1 MGISVRMFNV
11 ILIGFTF
18 MLVFTAFQTGGL
30 IQQTVLKSI
39 QNETNGE
46 YTGDGYWSFCI
57 IYAVFAVSNW
67 IAPSII
73 ALMSPRVS
81 MLVGAITYNFFIS
94 QFLYPT
100 AEGLYI
106 ASALVGSGAAVIWTG
121 QGTFLTK
128 NSTKETMSRNSA
140 IFWAMMQLSLI
151 WGNIFVYFVLVGKE
165 HIDKETRILVYGG
178 LLAVGIIG
186 NLLMIC
192 FRRPPQDNDDE
203 EEEKKTLFVSGI
215 VNSFALLKTS
225 KMLLLSIAF
234 IYTGLELSF
243 FSGVYSTAIGFTMEF
258 GDDSSKYVPISGLLI
273 GTGEVLSGLAFSIFD
288 DYTKRMGRS
297 KIVLMGFVVHVAT
310 FGLAFIN
317 LPANSVHGKTKDNGI
332 IHSSIELAL
341 LCSFLLG
348 FGDGCFN
355 TQIYSLIG
363 YVYSKDSS
371 SAFGLFKFMQSIAA
385 AAFFFLST
393 ILILPYQL
401 GVLLVSASLGTICFM
416 CVSGHAPESDE
427 EESDSNHVSMQRSEC
442 EE

>member
-30 IQQTVLKSI
+30 IQLFHLAISLS
-39 QNETNGE
+39 NRRR
-46 YTGDGYWSFCI
+46 SLHCI
-57 IYAVFAVSNW
+57 CTSW
-67 IAPSII
+67 I
-73 ALMSPRVS
+73 RR
-81 MLVGAITYNFFIS
+81 
-94 QFLYPT
+94 
-100 AEGLYI
+100 
-106 ASALVGSGAAVIWTG
+106 
-121 QGTFLTK
+121 
-128 NSTKETMSRNSA
+128 SR
-140 IFWAMMQLSLI
+140 
-151 WGNIFVYFVLVGKE
+151 LVGKE
-165 HIDKETRILVYGG
+165 HIDKETRMLVYGG

-203 EEEKKTLFVSGI
+203 EETKTLFVNGI

-385 AAFFFLST
+385 ATFFFLST